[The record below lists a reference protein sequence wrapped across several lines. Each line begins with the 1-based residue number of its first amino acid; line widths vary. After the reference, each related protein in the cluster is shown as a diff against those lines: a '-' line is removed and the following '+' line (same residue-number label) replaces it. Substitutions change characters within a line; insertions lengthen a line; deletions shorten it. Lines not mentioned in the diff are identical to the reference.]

1 MSTTVET
8 FNRYLNTT
16 VGREKLWRFVQYFS
30 RFYVFYLFRT
40 GASKDT
46 IQRWND
52 LKNNVSIARKFFRLF
67 KQFEFGSNAA
77 KSLALPD
84 EVLKTTGALKQ
95 IGMLVYYTC
104 EALVLANTVKFYK
117 FSSAPEFQK
126 FGFKAWLFALCMSV
140 ISSLYK
146 HKRLAVR
153 AHMLQKR
160 EGVTEEKQNYEE
172 EAASLVREKK
182 AVNKQLV
189 QDLIDMVIPV
199 AGLNIIGFD
208 EGIVGIAGMITSS
221 MAIHAQW
228 QKSQPK

>member
-104 EALVLANTVKFYK
+104 EALVLVSWK
-117 FSSAPEFQK
+117 
-126 FGFKAWLFALCMSV
+126 
-140 ISSLYK
+140 
-146 HKRLAVR
+146 
-153 AHMLQKR
+153 
-160 EGVTEEKQNYEE
+160 
-172 EAASLVREKK
+172 
-182 AVNKQLV
+182 
-189 QDLIDMVIPV
+189 
-199 AGLNIIGFD
+199 
-208 EGIVGIAGMITSS
+208 
-221 MAIHAQW
+221 
-228 QKSQPK
+228 